1 LFKLQRFNPF
11 NKILSTCKVYQEH
24 SMNKVL
30 FTNTNVVRVNII
42 NVLGYCAEVEFVN
55 DVSKKGWVD
64 ISAIE

>member
-1 LFKLQRFNPF
+1 
-11 NKILSTCKVYQEH
+11 
-24 SMNKVL
+24 MNKVL